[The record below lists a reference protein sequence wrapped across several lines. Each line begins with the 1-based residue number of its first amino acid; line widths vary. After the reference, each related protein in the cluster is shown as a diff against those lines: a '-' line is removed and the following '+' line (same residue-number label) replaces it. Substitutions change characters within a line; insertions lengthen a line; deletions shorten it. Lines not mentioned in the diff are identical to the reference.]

1 MGKAQAHV
9 FTACKAGEATEIF
22 DKVVTDCNQAHS
34 AFLGSCEK
42 VANAIVQGSKGN
54 MNNVGEYLEDV
65 CGQTAWLSTTQQGD
79 CHSFAKAVSSRMS
92 ASEMDNLVMFS
103 ANAKYSE
110 GVKSCN
116 AMWESFVKEQNSL
129 REAEIAE
136 QKAEEKREAE
146 EAKRAAAVAAA
157 KAAEEKK
164 AKAAAAAK
172 AAAEAK
178 IEEEKAKAAAEAKK
192 AAASAVAEKQKAAHF
207 GCVQA
212 CEPEIVESKCVTQ
225 CEAEYY
231 QCGDKKC
238 QKKVLA
244 HYKETKGID
253 KKKGKKEGKKEEKKV
268 DKKEEEKKSGK

>member
-116 AMWESFVKEQNSL
+116 AMWESFGKEQNSL

-146 EAKRAAAVAAA
+146 EAKRAAA
-157 KAAEEKK
+157 
-164 AKAAAAAK
+164 AK

-178 IEEEKAKAAAEAKK
+178 MEEEKARAAAEAKK
-192 AAASAVAEKQKAAHF
+192 AAALAVAEKQKAAHF